1 MYGIIEVFCTNTTG
15 TCSLASAKKI
25 HEHNGVDPSESP
37 DVIMYHS
44 PERCVCVSVHLCL
57 SVCMS
62 VHLCVCR
69 TDV

>member
-1 MYGIIEVFCTNTTG
+1 VFHVLYNRDVLHNTTG

-44 PERCVCVSVHLCL
+44 PERCV
-57 SVCMS
+57 
-62 VHLCVCR
+62 
-69 TDV
+69 